1 MVAPSPL
8 RNARF
13 SPCSTRRWRP
23 DPAPH
28 RLQPP
33 GPLRQRQ
40 ALRTRLHEGRAVPT
54 RNLHP
59 ISPAQTPISP
69 RRTRLYKDDPV
80 LANPGA
86 AHSPS
91 SKLPLVLSS
100 NPASLSPAPAL
111 SRVLCS
117 TLRDQT
123 ILAMAAVVEL
133 DNYKE
138 TLTPWNPN
146 AKSQLYAIVDMGRHN
161 KNVFPPENIAEVV
174 ATLNKF
180 KSISI
185 DYGVPDDQFLI
196 LATQAMRTA
205 ENGGELAEAL
215 GQGTK
220 ENPKGLTVSILRG
233 PVETLCGAVMGIRSG
248 LVNVDGGALFM
259 DLGGGSVQ
267 MTWVD
272 TNQADYALAGANAGV
287 SMEFGAAKLMEI
299 LSQPDAVRTQAL
311 DELNDKMLRAY
322 TALCEKF
329 PALNAIKTAYEN
341 GDKHSKVKVYMC
353 GGGFRGYGSM
363 LMFNDKTSPYP
374 IPSTNGYTAP
384 GKLFK
389 DTKTMLRV
397 NKEEKDRIFG
407 LSKRRREQFPAIVT
421 VIDAFIKTVPNIK
434 DVTFSAGSNRQGA
447 LMMKLP
453 EDIRESNP
461 LDVLAIVSAEQR
473 PILEAVSQIIQDAL
487 PSNVDFSDTPT
498 VFTAGLGA
506 LFVRDIWG
514 RAGYDHDTN
523 TSYALN
529 HAIIRDPEAP
539 GLTHVGRALLALT
552 SSARWGGNLGSLDA
566 KLFKGLS
573 SIVENKS
580 KDSPAW
586 AGYIGA
592 VADVIANVLP
602 AFPQSVDQVKKAI
615 SITSNFKEA
624 VDKDKL
630 VLTIGVTSND
640 HTKGINLDELVE
652 LLEGVAK
659 KSGGKKPSF
668 KVSAKINLQS

>member
-1 MVAPSPL
+1 
-8 RNARF
+8 
-13 SPCSTRRWRP
+13 
-23 DPAPH
+23 
-28 RLQPP
+28 
-33 GPLRQRQ
+33 
-40 ALRTRLHEGRAVPT
+40 
-54 RNLHP
+54 
-59 ISPAQTPISP
+59 
-69 RRTRLYKDDPV
+69 
-80 LANPGA
+80 
-86 AHSPS
+86 
-91 SKLPLVLSS
+91 
-100 NPASLSPAPAL
+100 
-111 SRVLCS
+111 
-117 TLRDQT
+117 
-123 ILAMAAVVEL
+123 MAAIVEL

-138 TLTPWNPN
+138 TLTPWDPG
-146 AKSQLYAIVDMGRHN
+146 AKSQLYAIVDMGSNGIRFSITSLAAPTTRLLLPVYADRAAISLYDVLLQN
-161 KNVFPPENIAEVV
+161 NNVFPPETITLVTT
-174 ATLNKF
+174 TLNKF
-180 KSISI
+180 KAISV

-205 ENGGELAEAL
+205 DNGGDLAEAL
-215 GQGTK
+215 KRGTK
-220 ENPKGLTVSILRG
+220 ENPKGLTVSVLRG
-233 PVETLCGAVMGIRSG
+233 AVETLCGAVMGVRSG

-272 TNQADYALAGANAGV
+272 TKQEDYAVAGANAGV
-287 SMEFGAAKLMEI
+287 SMEFGAARLIEI
-299 LSQPDAVRTQAL
+299 LSQPEEVRTQAL
-311 DELNDKMLRAY
+311 DELDSKMQKAY
-322 TALCEKF
+322 AALCDQF
-329 PALNAIKTAYEN
+329 PVLNAIKTAYEN

-363 LMFNDKTSPYP
+363 LMYNDKTSPYP
-374 IPSTNGYTAP
+374 IPSANGYTAP

-389 DTKTMLRV
+389 DTEKMLRV

-407 LSKRRREQFPAIVT
+407 LSKRRRQQFPAIVA
-421 VIDAFIKTVPNIK
+421 VIDSFIKTVPNIK

-461 LDVLAIVSAEQR
+461 LDVLGTVSAEER
-473 PILEAVSQIIQDAL
+473 PILEAVSQLIQDAL
-487 PSNVDFSDTPT
+487 PTSVDFSDTPT
-498 VFTAGLGA
+498 VFTAGLGP

-514 RAGYDHDTN
+514 RAGYDSDTN
-523 TSYALN
+523 SSYALN

-552 SSARWGGNLGSLDA
+552 ASARWGGNLGSMDA
-566 KLFKGLS
+566 KVFKGLS

-602 AFPQSVDQVKKAI
+602 SFPKSVDQVKKAI
-615 SITSNFKEA
+615 SITSSYKEA

-630 VLTIGVTSND
+630 ILTIEVTSND
-640 HTKGINLDELVE
+640 HTKGINLGELVE

-659 KSGGKKPSF
+659 KSGGEKPSF
-668 KVSAKINLQS
+668 KVSAKINLRS